1 MPPPPGGGTLLR
13 SRPYQREPD
22 GTASRP
28 RRGRVYPPDLK
39 KQKNRLDNSWRSGYT
54 VQEIIQKK
62 GVAHD
67 DQYQLCLCGSQGRE
81 VV

>member
-39 KQKNRLDNSWRSGYT
+39 KT
-54 VQEIIQKK
+54 KK
-62 GVAHD
+62 RA
-67 DQYQLCLCGSQGRE
+67 
-81 VV
+81 